1 LARCSRNYKG
11 DLLSP
16 EYGQF
21 GYAVEGKI
29 ANDLARRVW
38 EDLQIP
44 LAVKG
49 YQAKSDGS
57 VDIGYGFSRSI
68 R

>member
-1 LARCSRNYKG
+1 LQQKLQG